1 MRTREEIEHALAHQR
16 YVYTGS
22 GSGDWQAVRD
32 TKRYKVRRDGKF
44 VGHIIAVGSYTRE
57 GVLAI
62 NSYGPRNGIFFID
75 WDTFLGHFYTKYAV
89 CDARDEA
96 AFARYRAAIAKK

>member
-1 MRTREEIEHALAHQR
+1 M
-16 YVYTGS
+16 
-22 GSGDWQAVRD
+22 
-32 TKRYKVRRDGKF
+32 
-44 VGHIIAVGSYTRE
+44 AVGSYTDE

-75 WDTFLGHFYTKYAV
+75 WETFLGHFYTKYAI

-96 AFARYRAAIAKK
+96 AFERYRTTMAQKA